1 IGLIVNNRLE
11 REGFMAFP
19 IPASQRTGENKE
31 GGIFSH
37 RMAAQMAGL
46 GWIGKNCSLVSPQNG
61 PRLRL
66 ATVLTNAP
74 LEPDHPMEN
83 RCGGCT
89 KCRDICP
96 AGAILGKTF
105 DADDDLSQRFDFFK
119 CDSYLSETRQTFG
132 KRICGRCV
140 AVCPYGKK

>member
-1 IGLIVNNRLE
+1 MLDHPSHTYLAYYDIANSLLNRIGLIVNNRLE

-74 LEPDHPMEN
+74 LEPDHPREN
-83 RCGGCT
+83 
-89 KCRDICP
+89 
-96 AGAILGKTF
+96 L
-105 DADDDLSQRFDFFK
+105 
-119 CDSYLSETRQTFG
+119 
-132 KRICGRCV
+132 
-140 AVCPYGKK
+140 